1 MFNCVRDEGIELP
14 LMSDNLSLEAKP
26 VGIFHQD
33 VMMDSLLLSN
43 RMFFYKI

>member
-1 MFNCVRDEGIELP
+1 MFTTVWDEGTELP

-26 VGIFHQD
+26 VAIFYQD

-43 RMFFYKI
+43 RMLFYKI